1 MRTGTAAAVSVRRR
15 GARLRS
21 TISMAQGVQDLTD
34 QTFDPFVKGN
44 KVVLVDYWAPWC
56 GPCRRVSPIV
66 EELAKENAG
75 KVAFA
80 KLNTDE
86 NPMTAGKFGIM
97 SIPTLQVWKDGKVVD
112 QMVGAY
118 PKQNISEMLKRH
130 A

>member
-1 MRTGTAAAVSVRRR
+1 
-15 GARLRS
+15 
-21 TISMAQGVQDLTD
+21 MAQGVQDVTD
-34 QTFDPFVKGN
+34 QNFDAFVKGH
-44 KVVLVDYWAPWC
+44 KVVLIDYWAPWC

-66 EELAKENAG
+66 EELARENAT
-75 KVAFA
+75 VTFA
-80 KLNTDE
+80 KVNTDE

-118 PKQNISEMLKRH
+118 PKQNIVEMLKRH